1 MTTAALVLAAGGGR
15 RFGGTKQLATVR
27 GRPLLEHA
35 LAAVGGVSPRVV
47 VLGHAAD
54 EIRAR
59 VDLHGAEPVVCR
71 EWEEGQAAS
80 LRCGLAAVR
89 DADAVLVVLGDQPGV
104 TADAVEALLA
114 AGGDEEAVRATY
126 EGEPGHPVLL
136 RRPLLARAGELRG
149 DAGFRD
155 LLGDARVAAVEV
167 GHLAAPDD
175 VDAPDDLA
183 FADDFDG
190 PGLDLAVWVPH
201 YLPQWSSRAESA
213 ATYEVAGSELRLTI
227 PPEQGIWCAGDH
239 EPPLRVSG
247 VQSGV
252 FSGEVGSTVGQQ
264 PFRDGQLVREA
275 QPTHWGWTPEYGR
288 LEVRARMDLSP
299 RSMASVWMVGL
310 EDSTPDHSGEI
321 CVFEI
326 FGDALEPGSA
336 AVGAG
341 IKHIRDPALR
351 WEFDAPRLAI
361 DVAEPHVYAA
371 EWQPGRVDFL
381 VDDQHV
387 KTVHQ
392 APDYPLQMMVAVF
405 DFPQQAGPA
414 GHVPQ
419 LAVDR
424 VRGLPLRS

>member
-1 MTTAALVLAAGGGR
+1 MSTGALVLAAGAGT
-15 RFGGTKQLATVR
+15 RFGATKQLATVR

-35 LAAVGGVSPRVV
+35 LAAVASVSPRVV

-59 VDLHGAEPVVCR
+59 VDLHGATAVDCPD
-71 EWEEGQAAS
+71 WEDGQAAS
-80 LRCGLAAVR
+80 LRCGLDALAG
-89 DADAVLVVLGDQPGV
+89 ADAVLVVLGDQPGL
-104 TADAVEALLA
+104 TAAAVEALVAA
-114 AGGDEEAVRATY
+114 AGEEDAVRATY
-126 EGEPGHPVLL
+126 GGTPAHPVLL

-155 LLGDARVAAVEV
+155 LLRDARVGTVEV
-167 GHLAAPDD
+167 GHLAAADD
-175 VDAPDDLA
+175 VDTPADLE
-183 FADDFDG
+183 FEDDFDG
-190 PGLDLAVWVPH
+190 AELDLAVGVPH

-213 ATYEVAGSELRLTI
+213 ATYEVGGSELRLTI

-239 EPPLRVSG
+239 EPALRVSG

-252 FSGEVGSTVGQQ
+252 ASRQQ
-264 PFRDGQLVREA
+264 PFRDGQVVREA
-275 QPTHWGWTPEYGR
+275 QETLWGWTPEYGR
-288 LEVRARMDLSP
+288 LEVRARMELSP

-310 EDSTPDHSGEI
+310 EEVPTRSGEV
-321 CVFEI
+321 CVFEV

-336 AVGAG
+336 AVGSG
-341 IKHIRDPALR
+341 IKPFRDPALT

-371 EWQPGRVDFL
+371 EWRPGRVDFS
-381 VDDQHV
+381 VDDQPV

-405 DFPQQAGPA
+405 DFPEQAGPSE
-414 GHVPQ
+414 HVPL

-424 VRGLPLRS
+424 VRGLPSRG